1 MCRCSS
7 VKSFSA
13 FSRTTC
19 WPRCWSGLGCD
30 VSEVE
35 APFDPE
41 GGAYGAAAHAHGEAA
56 GRGHDY
62 RPTKGGRVVD
72 PHDPGHGPHRSP
84 AKIHEFK

>member
-1 MCRCSS
+1 VPVQLGEEFLRFQPDHVLAEML
-7 VKSFSA
+7 V
-13 FSRTTC
+13 
-19 WPRCWSGLGCD
+19 GLGCD